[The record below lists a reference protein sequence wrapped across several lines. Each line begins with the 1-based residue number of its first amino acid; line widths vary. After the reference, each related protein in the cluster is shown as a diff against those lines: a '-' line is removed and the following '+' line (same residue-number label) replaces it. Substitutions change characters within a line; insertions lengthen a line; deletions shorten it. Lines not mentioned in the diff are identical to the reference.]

1 MDPNGSQLE
10 SDFSQQDTPCLIV
23 EDSQPESLVLE
34 EDPDYGYRSLL
45 ARRLSNLQPRES
57 SPELISAPHCS
68 KIAGVGRG
76 NGIGESASAPMEK
89 REAEVM
95 DTSEGQRSEDGEHS
109 QAIELLPRPNGGS
122 RVFPVAF
129 LPGEGRGH
137 TADSTDHSLLTE
149 GTSQLGFEALQLS
162 ESQDVEERSGGET
175 QSEEGQPDT
184 SCSFGN
190 GSKEDTFGV
199 CAPQGGSADS
209 ELSKVSTNRDE
220 LKRSEVTSSSIS
232 EPQQQEVSG
241 KMTIHELLCG
251 EAERSPGHEQTDSEL
266 MSTQEDLFEH
276 STAGCAPADLET
288 ESEGKRAV
296 TSTPA
301 DTLHLLHLSGQ
312 TSLVQEGT
320 TLTSSDLVVTQS
332 QESYG
337 PTPVISPSSPTALQT
352 EAMPINTPGSP
363 MVRQTETTPSSLTAE
378 ETDVMPANTPCS
390 PTAPQ
395 TDLTP
400 ISSPSSPAR
409 QAGVMPVCT
418 PHSPTVQKTEP
429 MPISSPKSPL
439 HSAQEMDQNA
449 VLQDE
454 PMDTSLPLDEAA
466 QSEDTCEQEE
476 PMETE
481 LPSAIPSPQASS
493 PVTQNAPVF
502 SIQPLQVPTQ
512 PEFSHDIFVPT
523 PSLEESRV
531 TEENVGAENSCKKPD
546 SETPRVPE
554 TEEKAGA
561 EAASREEMQAEG
573 EDCKLQLSV
582 SEVSPPMEIEG
593 RTSEVVEEDSE
604 RTQIEERGE
613 NSSVSLRK
621 SQSESSYSIHLQ
633 LTEESQPQPPGNSG
647 MSKTLESDSLSGQGE
662 TAAYEPEV
670 CLEQKALSPAAS
682 GESAVGNQPGVALSQ
697 QSEASSSLLHHEERL
712 EAVGDVPEQ
721 QDTNLGKE
729 GGAVEEVGETPP
741 DELEKQSAE
750 GEAEQI
756 EEEACL
762 NLALSPTQL
771 QGALCHPTVV
781 LGQEES
787 EPMEEDVE
795 ETLEEE
801 NQDDGEE
808 CPSPVPE
815 SSLVE
820 KPGDV
825 CSEGEVERQN
835 VKFQEQPSL
844 AAVEVSS
851 DNVTSETDMPK
862 KPDDKDDVVMASQ
875 DMTQPFADDIMT
887 SQEVCPPVNVEP
899 SEDPRSSRD
908 LEGVCQKDTVSV
920 AASTGGEGSEEMTPH
935 GEMEP
940 KVQEVEKVSRSAGSI
955 DDGSQAGESKST
967 PVTELKPL
975 EPEPRGEDGNREV
988 AQAER
993 TKRPERQTVQS
1004 FSDSSSEIPFHFTL
1018 PKEGD
1023 VIQPLAST
1031 SPPLIGQLKLAPRHS
1046 TPIEVGVCPDTAMAT
1061 SDVTAE
1067 SSMTASRVVSEES
1080 GGGDSTAAQEADG
1093 KLTLRMKLVTPV
1105 SEGSQESCFSLEKPA
1120 PSEEETGLAA
1130 VATAVASSM
1139 KSQSVFSRVC
1149 EVRREAEM
1157 KGHDLSSTP
1166 VRVDPYCF
1174 PPTQQE
1180 EGGDSDNS
1188 QAQHRPGPHGTV
1200 AASQRA
1206 QEESLKGAV
1215 VSEMPSAAQASSPKL
1230 RMEAMERQEEEAM
1243 EIDISGSQVLVS
1255 ERKSEV
1261 KGQGEEMQKQFEED
1275 KMTVLSPQQSCDPVP
1290 PDQSD
1295 QSHETKASGRTETKE
1310 KEVQTGKESTAAAAQ
1325 ITVSIATQTDQG
1337 AIVATSMTSRRPGQ
1351 QDAKVQTENSGRDA
1365 ALQEGD
1371 TDSVHSQEEEEFE
1384 LPHPPS
1390 GQHFRR
1396 HVRTIREV
1404 RTVVTRVITD
1414 VYFVDGKEVERRV
1427 TEEAEEPVLDCQEYE
1442 NEVSPSRTGGSMTS
1456 GDLADISSFSSKA
1469 SSLQRTSSGASSVM
1483 STAHSSSSMERGR
1496 GSGVHRGKSTAP
1508 DLGEFAVPS
1517 SRGILGKLSP
1527 RKVGGQMGSPS
1538 RQVGSAEPMGP
1549 GGLMYQTGTGPL
1561 EEDGEMSLGVR
1572 HGNKT
1577 PVTTPRGRGRR
1588 GRPPY
1593 RSIGTR
1599 EVLSTLPPAAEED
1612 HPTTGMA
1619 SLEEESY
1626 TRISSRPMDVGDG
1639 SSLGTSALRRSD
1651 SPEIPLQ
1658 AAPGT
1663 SGSTE
1668 TSESPGSSFV
1678 GLRVVAKWS
1687 SNGYF
1692 YSGMITRDAGAGKY
1706 KLLFDDGYECDV
1718 MGKDILLCDPIPMET
1733 EVTALSED
1741 EYFSAGV
1748 VKGHKKDGDELFYCI
1763 EKEGQR
1769 KWYKRMA
1776 VILSLD
1782 QGNKLREQYG
1792 LGPYEPITPLTKAA
1806 DISLD
1811 NLVEGKRKRRSN
1823 IASATTP
1830 TRKPTDSPR
1839 TSALSGKR
1847 KLMSSEEERS
1857 PAKRGR
1863 KALSKPGNPK
1873 LGEFVSPSDSGDNE
1887 IEMSMHEEVH
1897 GPMPHSRTLFIGYA
1911 FLLTA
1916 ATSSD
1921 RQTNHAKT
1929 QDVTGGSSEEEE
1941 EFVGTAPY
1949 NKQYTGAQLRTG
1961 GGFILQDF
1969 NEAQCK
1975 AAYKCLLIADQH
1987 CRTRKYFLCL
1997 ASGVPCVSHL
2007 WVRDSCHSNQLQNYR
2022 NYLLPSG
2029 YSLQEDR
2036 ILEWH
2041 PRRNPFQNMKVLLV
2055 SDQQQN
2061 FLELWSEILMM
2072 GGASSVK
2079 QHNSMAQNKDIALGV
2094 FDVVVTDR
2102 SCPESVLKCASALE
2116 LPVVSQEWLIQCL
2129 ITGERLKYTSHP
2141 KYHHGYTES

>member
-57 SPELISAPHCS
+57 SPVLELISAPHCS

-122 RVFPVAF
+122 SF
-129 LPGEGRGH
+129 LGGGCANEKVSVRKNKIHLLNVVQWEGRGH

-162 ESQDVEERSGGET
+162 ESQDVEERSGALEMAARKVQNSLT
-175 QSEEGQPDT
+175 KKNKVRIST
-184 SCSFGN
+184 
-190 GSKEDTFGV
+190 
-199 CAPQGGSADS
+199 

-220 LKRSEVTSSSIS
+220 LKRTDLPVVIALSGNSPKTISNVNVPSMVSLVNFDFGRSEVTSSSIS

-352 EAMPINTPGSP
+352 EAN
-363 MVRQTETTPSSLTAE
+363 
-378 ETDVMPANTPCS
+378 
-390 PTAPQ
+390 
-395 TDLTP
+395 
-400 ISSPSSPAR
+400 
-409 QAGVMPVCT
+409 
-418 PHSPTVQKTEP
+418 
-429 MPISSPKSPL
+429 
-439 HSAQEMDQNA
+439 
-449 VLQDE
+449 E

-920 AASTGGEGSEEMTPH
+920 AASTG
-935 GEMEP
+935 
-940 KVQEVEKVSRSAGSI
+940 
-955 DDGSQAGESKST
+955 ESKST

-1275 KMTVLSPQQSCDPVP
+1275 K
-1290 PDQSD
+1290 
-1295 QSHETKASGRTETKE
+1295 
-1310 KEVQTGKESTAAAAQ
+1310 

-1527 RKVGGQMGSPS
+1527 RKVGG
-1538 RQVGSAEPMGP
+1538 
-1549 GGLMYQTGTGPL
+1549 QTGTGPL